1 MNKVDDER
9 IKELNRIIYVRSEII
24 KVAKR
29 DIKNAKKEKELLENK
44 NVQRKRKK

>member
-1 MNKVDDER
+1 MNKADDER

-29 DIKNAKKEKELLENK
+29 DID
-44 NVQRKRKK
+44 